1 MSSSVNEVD
10 GENLQPPQSKI
21 LATPMGMDA
30 TKVGEDLDFHLLSCS
45 VNPDIFIF
53 ELKNVWTRLQ
63 R

>member
-1 MSSSVNEVD
+1 MVKIYN
-10 GENLQPPQSKI
+10 PPQSKI